1 MTEGTEFPE
10 RALLRS
16 PAMRTGTATWWA
28 RPGLEVRDGR
38 LSVAGRDA
46 EQVARTHG
54 TPVFAHDLVTVRE
67 QAERL
72 RDAMTAVGASTRI
85 RFALKAQREAAFL
98 RFLREETPFVG
109 MDVCSPGEAE
119 LALEHGWEPD
129 EISYTGTNVSDGD
142 LDRLLPTGVHL
153 NADLLSQVERL
164 GRRAPGTNVGI
175 RVNPG
180 IGASHLGGDETKYAG
195 SRPTKFGILP
205 EQLDDAVAI
214 ARRHDLTI
222 DTVHYHT
229 GYLYMTESI
238 PIVEEAAARVADMV
252 LALRDHG
259 CPIAEVNTGGGLGV
273 RFREH
278 VTGLDV
284 DAWAAAL
291 GRSLG
296 HLGVTVATE
305 PGEYLVKHVATLLA
319 EVVTVEDR
327 GQGHVFVGLDAGW
340 STANESFVYHIPFQ
354 PIVCRSADAAPSR
367 TYTLAGHINEGD
379 DLWAVDVELPEVRE
393 GDIIAFPNV
402 GAYNLSMASMHC
414 LRPPAGVVS
423 FRDRAATPQR

>member
-1 MTEGTEFPE
+1 MQ
-10 RALLRS
+10 
-16 PAMRTGTATWWA
+16 TGTTTWWA
-28 RPGLEVRDGR
+28 RSGLEVRDGR
-38 LSVAGRDA
+38 LVVAGRDA
-46 EQVARTHG
+46 EQVARSHG
-54 TPVFAHDLVTVRE
+54 TPVFVHDLASVRE

-72 RDAMTAVGASTRI
+72 REAMAAVGAPTRI
-85 RFALKAQREAAFL
+85 RFALKAQRDPAFL
-98 RFLREETPFVG
+98 RFLREAVPFVG

-119 LALEHGWEPD
+119 LALDHGWAPE
-129 EISYTGTNVSDGD
+129 EISYTGTNVSDAD
-142 LDRLLPTGVHL
+142 LDRLVPTGVHL
-153 NADLLSQVERL
+153 NADLLSQLERF
-164 GRRAPGTNVGI
+164 GRRAPDRRVGI

-180 IGASHLGGDETKYAG
+180 IGASHLGGAETKYAG
-195 SRPTKFGILP
+195 SRPTKFGIFP
-205 EQLDDAVAI
+205 DQLEAAVEI

-238 PIVEEAAARVADMV
+238 PIVEEAAARVAGMV
-252 LALRDHG
+252 RTLRDLG
-259 CPIAEVNTGGGLGV
+259 CPIEEVNTGGGLGV

-296 HLGVTVATE
+296 DLGTTIATE
-305 PGEYLVKHVATLLA
+305 PGEFIAKHMATLLA
-319 EVVTVEDR
+319 EVITVEDR

-340 STANESFVYHIPFQ
+340 STANESFVYKIPFQ
-354 PIVCRSADAAPSR
+354 PIVCRAADAPADR

-379 DLWAVDVELPEVRE
+379 DLWVADAELPEVHE
-393 GDIIAFPNV
+393 GDMIAFPNV
-402 GAYNLSMASMHC
+402 GAYNLSMASTHC

-423 FRDRAATPQR
+423 FGDRAPAPER

>member
-1 MTEGTEFPE
+1 MQ
-10 RALLRS
+10 
-16 PAMRTGTATWWA
+16 TGTKTWWA
-28 RPGLEVRDGR
+28 RPGLEARDGR
-38 LSVAGRDA
+38 LVVAGHDA
-46 EQVARTHG
+46 EQVARSHG
-54 TPVFAHDLVTVRE
+54 TPVFAHDLVSVRE

-72 RDAMTAVGASTRI
+72 RDAMGAVGAPTKI
-85 RFALKAQREAAFL
+85 RFALKAQRDPAFL
-98 RFLREETPFVG
+98 RFLREEVPFLG

-119 LALEHGWEPD
+119 LALDHGWAPD
-129 EISYTGTNVSDGD
+129 EISYTGTNVSDAD

-153 NADLLSQVERL
+153 NADLLSQLERF
-164 GRRAPGTNVGI
+164 GRRAPGRRVGI

-180 IGASHLGGDETKYAG
+180 IGASHLGGAETKYAG

-205 EQLDDAVAI
+205 EQLDAAVEI
-214 ARRHDLTI
+214 AQRHDLTI

-238 PIVEEAAARVADMV
+238 PIVEEAAARVAGMV
-252 LALRDHG
+252 RTLRDLG
-259 CPIAEVNTGGGLGV
+259 CPIEEVNTGGGLGV

-296 HLGVTVATE
+296 DLDVTVATE
-305 PGEYLVKHVATLLA
+305 PGEFIAKHMATLLA

-327 GQGHVFVGLDAGW
+327 GQGHVFAGLDAGW
-340 STANESFVYHIPFQ
+340 STANEAFVYHIPFQ
-354 PIVCRSADAAPSR
+354 PIVCRAADAPADR
-367 TYTLAGHINEGD
+367 RYTLAGHINEGD
-379 DLWAVDVELPEVRE
+379 DLWVVDAELPEIHE
-393 GDIIAFPNV
+393 GDVVAFPNV

-414 LRPPAGVVS
+414 LRPPADVVS
-423 FRDRAATPQR
+423 FRDRVATPER